1 MGHHAQPFSPVSDD
15 ETSSISPL
23 SSRFPRSPR
32 PARPTYG
39 HRLRTIAIA
48 AAVGLST
55 GVGLGGATL
64 ADDDDG
70 KVAMTAAPP
79 AGMSVQVAED
89 DGLAQLTV
97 FGIRE
102 TDIPGAAQDDDDD
115 GTSRYVLV
123 DIEVRN
129 AGDAPFV
136 FNSTRVRLVDAL
148 GTAYTRVTLNGDD
161 DDVLGPGR
169 QLRGQ
174 ELDGDDRV
182 RGWLAFAVGDGT
194 ALQGVSYR
202 DDDGD
207 DVGIADLTVAAIPQR
222 DDDDWDDDGV
232 ADAGRGAGPVASSS
246 EDDDDGGGS
255 ASAVP
260 APAPTPAP
268 APVTGVGYY
277 GDDDDWD
284 DDDWDD
290 DDDD

>member
-1 MGHHAQPFSPVSDD
+1 MGHHAQPFSPGSDD

-64 ADDDDG
+64 ADDDY

-79 AGMSVQVAED
+79 AGMFGQVAED
-89 DGLAQLTV
+89 DGLAQFTV
-97 FGIRE
+97 YGIRE

-161 DDVLGPGR
+161 DAVLGPGR

-182 RGWLAFAVGDGT
+182 RGWLAFVVDDGA

-232 ADAGRGAGPVASSS
+232 ADAGRGAGSHPCS
-246 EDDDDGGGS
+246 G
-255 ASAVP
+255 P
-260 APAPTPAP
+260 
-268 APVTGVGYY
+268 
-277 GDDDDWD
+277 GDRC
-284 DDDWDD
+284 
-290 DDDD
+290 